1 MLKPDLEL
9 SKKGIHRVRGRKTNQ
24 MSVPG
29 WGLGS
34 HLRSATS
41 LRSFTPSADAE
52 EISAVQAAEAPIR
65 VYVEIHSEKKESVV
79 IGKRD

>member
-1 MLKPDLEL
+1 MYQD
-9 SKKGIHRVRGRKTNQ
+9 GDWAHT
-24 MSVPG
+24 
-29 WGLGS
+29 LGPQP
-34 HLRSATS
+34 RSSTGATS

-52 EISAVQAAEAPIR
+52 GISAVQAAEAPIR

>member
-1 MLKPDLEL
+1 MYQD
-9 SKKGIHRVRGRKTNQ
+9 GDWAHT
-24 MSVPG
+24 
-29 WGLGS
+29 LGPQP
-34 HLRSATS
+34 RSSTGATS

-52 EISAVQAAEAPIR
+52 EITAVQAAEAPIR